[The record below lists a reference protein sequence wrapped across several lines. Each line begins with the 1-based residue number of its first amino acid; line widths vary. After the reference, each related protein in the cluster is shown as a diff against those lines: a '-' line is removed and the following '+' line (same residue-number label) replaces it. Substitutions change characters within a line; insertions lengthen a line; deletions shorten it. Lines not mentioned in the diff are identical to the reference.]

1 MLEVGYVGVVI
12 ATWALARKRDDKVQQ
27 SSVGC
32 TVLVRGLGQGWAGA
46 VGQSGRCVGKEGD
59 LGSPRPDGGKPG
71 GSSDKR
77 RRKGAD
83 RTKRASPWFGVAW
96 EHVGGACWRSMCVR
110 RGGVEDHV
118 P

>member
-1 MLEVGYVGVVI
+1 MLEVGYVGVVM

-59 LGSPRPDGGKPG
+59 LGFPRPDGGKPG

-83 RTKRASPWFGVAW
+83 RTKRARLGLACM
-96 EHVGGACWRSMCVR
+96 GACWRSMCVR
-110 RGGVEDHV
+110 GGGVEDHV